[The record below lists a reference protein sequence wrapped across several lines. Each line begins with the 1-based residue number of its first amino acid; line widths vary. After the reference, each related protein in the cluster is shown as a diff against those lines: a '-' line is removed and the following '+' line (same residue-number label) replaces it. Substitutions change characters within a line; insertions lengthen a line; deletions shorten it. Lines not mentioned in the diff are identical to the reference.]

1 MTEIRFSYTLSRA
14 GEIVAAGS
22 LVTVDLSFPAR
33 IFESLRERY
42 NADSI
47 RVRDS
52 RGQVWEKNWE

>member
-22 LVTVDLSFPAR
+22 LVTMDLSFPAR

-52 RGQVWEKNWE
+52 RGQVWEKTWD